1 MNKRKKSKNKP
12 PSRQRYEI
20 KNPTVSARMSI
31 GNRDKLRLVLQK
43 QGTTLAKVLIAFAN
57 EQELK
62 LKPLEEARK
71 NGYEEAKRLY
81 MVTYPCDVCGKRI
94 VITDFEAKEAVGH
107 YMHNDGWGHAACHN
121 KTQQS

>member
-1 MNKRKKSKNKP
+1 
-12 PSRQRYEI
+12 
-20 KNPTVSARMSI
+20 MSI

-71 NGYEEAKRLY
+71 TGYEEAKRLY